1 MAHKSKQSAGTGE
14 QRTLSR
20 RQFLTMG
27 LSTAAAAAV
36 VPRHVI
42 GGVGYQVPS
51 DTLNL
56 AVVGVG
62 GRGKAHLDGL
72 RSENIAV
79 LCDVDEDYAADVF
92 RQYPGAKK
100 YTDYRIMLE
109 QEKGLDGISVATPDH
124 THAVI
129 AMAAME
135 LGKHVYV
142 EKPLTHTI
150 YEVRKLTEA
159 AHRYNVATQM
169 GIQGH
174 AMEGPRLINEW
185 IWDGAIGTVREVHIW
200 TDRPANWWPQGY
212 QLHRPEEIPAVP
224 STLDWDLWVGPAPF
238 RPYHPAYLPFVWRG
252 WQDFG
257 TGSLGDMACHLL
269 DSPKWALN
277 LGAPKYISASSTPM
291 NDESYPSAQMI
302 HYEFPAKGDR
312 PAVELTWYDG
322 GLMPTRPP
330 ELEPGRMMGNQ
341 NGGVLYV
348 GEKGKIMASDE
359 NAQNPRIIPEARM
372 REYQLPPKTI
382 PRSIGHFKEWI
393 EACKGGEPAK
403 ANFDYSGPL
412 TEAVLLGNLAVRF
425 QGQNVRLEWD
435 PDNMKVSNVPEA
447 DQFITPEFR
456 PGWSL

>member
-1 MAHKSKQSAGTGE
+1 MADTSKQSAVT
-14 QRTLSR
+14 RPRRALSR
-20 RQFLTMG
+20 RQFLTLG

-36 VPRHVI
+36 VPRHVLGGI
-42 GGVGYQVPS
+42 GYKAPS

-62 GRGKAHLDGL
+62 GRGKAHLEGL
-72 RSENIAV
+72 KSENIAV

-92 RQYPGAKK
+92 TQYPRAEK
-100 YTDYRIMLE
+100 YTDYRVMLE
-109 QEKGLDGISVATPDH
+109 REKGLDGISVATPDH

-150 YEVRKLTEA
+150 YEARRLTEA
-159 AHRYNVATQM
+159 AHKYDVATQM

-257 TGSLGDMACHLL
+257 TGSLGDMACHLM

-291 NDESYPSAQMI
+291 NDESYPAAQMI

-322 GLMPTRPP
+322 GLKPTRPP

-359 NAQNPRIIPEARM
+359 NAQNPRIIPEAKM
-372 REYQLPPKTI
+372 REYRLPPKTI
-382 PRSIGHFKEWI
+382 PRSNGHFKEWI

-403 ANFDYSGPL
+403 ANFDYAGPL

-425 QGQNVRLEWD
+425 QEQNVRLEWD
-435 PDNMKVSNVPEA
+435 PENMRVNNVPKA
-447 DQFITPEFR
+447 DALITPEYR